1 MPAPARRSSPTRP
14 DAASAE
20 GSAPWARKA
29 ERGVRSPDATD
40 ASGDV
45 RSVRRALTLLSLF
58 DAELPGA
65 TLSELA
71 RRSGLATST
80 VQRLLQT
87 LERERF
93 VGRDEDGT
101 YAPGPAL
108 LRLGLLA
115 VRDMPLRERAGPYL
129 ARLSAETSETVNLG
143 VLDELGRALYVRS
156 IPSPRPIRH
165 EGWLGRPFAPRG
177 TALGRALAG
186 DVDARGRYL
195 TRTTQEPDVSA
206 ASAPILGPDGTIVAG
221 FSVTGPSYRIDD
233 AELERIADC
242 AATAARELSLALGAT
257 WRWEAPRVA

>member
-1 MPAPARRSSPTRP
+1 MSAPARRSSPTRP
-14 DAASAE
+14 VAAPAE
-20 GSAPWARKA
+20 GSAPRARKA
-29 ERGVRSPDATD
+29 ERGVRDPDATD
-40 ASGDV
+40 SSGDV
-45 RSVRRALTLLSLF
+45 RSVRRALTLLSMF
-58 DAELPGA
+58 DAESPGA

-93 VGRDEDGT
+93 VGRYEDGR

-165 EGWLGRPFAPRG
+165 EGWLGRPFAPEG

-186 DVDARGRYL
+186 DVDAAGRYL

-206 ASAPILGPDGTIVAG
+206 ASAPILGPEGGILAG

-257 WRWEAPRVA
+257 WRWEAPRAA